1 MMEDFVVL
9 KGITKTFGSFVANN
23 NVDFAVKKQQV
34 HALLG
39 ENGAGKSTLMK
50 LLYGVYQPDSGDVFV
65 DGEKVV
71 INSPHDARAVG
82 IGMVFQSFMLIP
94 AFTVIENVALSLK
107 DLGLTIDQRDIE
119 KRILELSDKYGFDI
133 DPHAKVWQ
141 LPIGAQQKIEIIK
154 LVMAGARLLI
164 FDEPTSVLA
173 PHEAESLFQI
183 FDSLRASGYTIIFI
197 SHKLNEV
204 LRCSDE
210 ITVLRRGAVVG
221 TINRS
226 EATEAVLVD
235 MIIGEKSANSQS
247 YERKPL
253 PPPNKPLLEMRDVVA
268 CDDRGRR
275 TLDGLNLNI
284 FPGEIVGIAGVS
296 GNGQKEAGEVIQ
308 SIRAVE
314 SGHILLDGTDISH
327 WSILDVR
334 QAGVVCIPEDPLAF
348 GAVPTLTVEENL
360 ALGDVEADSAKGWR
374 PVNWG
379 QARAKLD
386 KVQKEFG
393 LQMPRLNVPI
403 RALSGGNVQRIVF
416 ARELAAK
423 SKLLLAY
430 YPTRGTDINA
440 AEIIRT
446 VLLHYRNLG
455 GAILLISEDLD
466 ELFMISDRI
475 VVMYHGRNVGE
486 RDPKTADITEIGYL
500 MTDGKFS
507 HKDRQTV
514 TPNVPPMQ
522 KAGVESV
529 AHVSH

>member
-1 MMEDFVVL
+1 MEDFVVL
-9 KGITKTFGSFVANN
+9 KGITKTFGDFVANK
-23 NVDFAVKKQQV
+23 DIHFAVKKQQV

-50 LLYGVYQPDSGDVFV
+50 LLYGVYQPDSGEVLV
-65 DGEKVV
+65 NGKPVV
-71 INSPHDARAVG
+71 IHSPHDAREVG
-82 IGMVFQSFMLIP
+82 IGMVFQSFMLVP

-107 DLGLTIDQRDIE
+107 DLGLTIDRKDIE
-119 KRILELSDKYGFDI
+119 KRILEISDKYGFDL

-173 PHEAESLFQI
+173 PHEAQSLFQI
-183 FDSLRASGYTIIFI
+183 FDSLRDSGYTIIFI

-204 LRCSDE
+204 LRCADE
-210 ITVLRRGAVVG
+210 ITVLRRGQVVG
-221 TINRS
+221 TIDRAQ
-226 EATEAVLVD
+226 ATEDVLVE
-235 MIIGEKSANSQS
+235 MIIGEKSANSKN
-247 YERKPL
+247 YARKPV
-253 PPPNKPLLEMRDVVA
+253 PQRDQPLLEMRDVVA
-268 CDDRGRR
+268 CDDRGRT
-275 TLDGLNLNI
+275 TLNKLNLTI
-284 FPGEIVGIAGVS
+284 YPGEIVGIAGVS

-308 SIRAVE
+308 SIRDVE
-314 SGHILLDGTDISH
+314 SGQILLDGVDISH
-327 WSILDVR
+327 WSIFQVR

-360 ALGDVEADSAKGWR
+360 ALGDVEDGSNQGWL
-374 PVNWG
+374 PVNW
-379 QARAKLD
+379 QRARSKLD
-386 KVQKEFG
+386 KVQQEFG

-416 ARELAAK
+416 ARELAAQ

-455 GAILLISEDLD
+455 GSILLISEDLD
-466 ELFMISDRI
+466 ELFMIADRM

-486 RDPKTADITEIGYL
+486 RDPKTADINEIGYL

-507 HKDRQTV
+507 AKERSPV
-514 TPNVPPMQ
+514 TTAMVTAA
-522 KAGVESV
+522 KHRDESAV
-529 AHVSH
+529 HVSY